1 MMLLY
6 SCKRQHNQ
14 RRDLGNTRT
23 VPERKYM
30 FDWEGVSEFVA
41 VAETES
47 FTAAAKRLEISTAQV
62 SRQVSALEKRL
73 ETKLFH
79 RTTRKV
85 SVTEV
90 GNIYY
95 RHCRLALDGLEE
107 AQRAITDLQRI
118 PKGKLHVTAPVTYGE
133 NPIASLI
140 NNFVLKYP
148 DLDVRLHLT
157 NQKLNLVDEGFD
169 LAIRLGKLEDSTM
182 IAKRLASR
190 TQYVCASPTYLT
202 KFGVP
207 HSLSELDHH
216 NCLQGTLEYWH
227 FQEQGKVRNIR
238 VKGNIKCNSGRAL
251 VDAALKGI
259 GIVQLPDYYVL
270 PSIKSGALVSLLEQ
284 NSESDEAVWAL
295 YPHNRHLSSKV
306 RLLIDYLSQE
316 LGNPL

>member
-1 MMLLY
+1 MMLFY

-41 VAETES
+41 VAEAES

-270 PSIKSGALVSLLEQ
+270 PFIKSGALVSLLEQ